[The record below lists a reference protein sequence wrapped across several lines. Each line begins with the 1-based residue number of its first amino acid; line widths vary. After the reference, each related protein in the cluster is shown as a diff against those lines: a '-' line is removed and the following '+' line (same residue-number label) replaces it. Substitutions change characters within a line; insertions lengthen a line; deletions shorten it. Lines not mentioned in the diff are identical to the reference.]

1 MGVFLLELQEN
12 GGYYLKSLQLDFSNL
27 GSENDEVSSENTGMF
42 MRSYF
47 LVVLSHMLHVSCQII
62 IFHQPTFPWNSRGF
76 PLLNHH
82 LGILVVWGR
91 ELIWTRWYGM
101 FSYTC
106 LIFFMVKSMVVSG
119 SPKKVG
125 SVAYNPPI
133 GSKNTTYIPL
143 IVLAFWGVKN
153 ATDPTF

>member
-62 IFHQPTFPWNSRGF
+62 IFHQPTFP
-76 PLLNHH
+76 
-82 LGILVVWGR
+82 
-91 ELIWTRWYGM
+91 
-101 FSYTC
+101 
-106 LIFFMVKSMVVSG
+106 
-119 SPKKVG
+119 
-125 SVAYNPPI
+125 
-133 GSKNTTYIPL
+133 
-143 IVLAFWGVKN
+143 
-153 ATDPTF
+153 